1 MYIVHQN
8 ISNFTHPFS
17 HAYAHLLFVVDG
29 YFWQHQ
35 PVTMAFSKLI
45 LESANLQNKLSN
57 QNILLFSM
65 ISSNTTKL
73 LSEHSISHKTPLT
86 VKM

>member
-17 HAYAHLLFVVDG
+17 HAYAHLLCVVDG

-45 LESANLQNKLSN
+45 LESANL
-57 QNILLFSM
+57 
-65 ISSNTTKL
+65 TKQ
-73 LSEHSISHKTPLT
+73 IK
-86 VKM
+86 